1 MLHKERSQHLRYP
14 GQTPQSTAQVDH
26 IQHYVTRVEYSM
38 RANPAGSKRRNA
50 TEKSQYVGV
59 VVDWDLFA
67 FMETKSG
74 TKQRSTSRRAHISQT
89 IEPDRGCG
97 RIGQKLADCE
107 ALLKVLANRVPEPEA
122 KLIKAYLGE
131 ETARNSDTQ
140 DTDVEAAPRS
150 GTNEHRG
157 TYATSSEG
165 STEPALT
172 GETPYGTKEDF
183 TRKGATVTGFM
194 GPTSEVTWMQTVL
207 NDNNLDDL
215 RLTSTH
221 SPSDA
226 ERTYADFPL
235 SRSGQLLGNH
245 RAHLAEADHSF
256 TINSM
261 SYHLDDTPLS
271 ALERVEPYDMPQAET
286 AQFLFYTYLQ
296 HAHSTFPV
304 IGKSTLTSQFHR
316 FLSNPFQR
324 PPDLWLAIINTI
336 FAIAARYA
344 SLVRPDRHGNI
355 EDHLVYFNRARY
367 LAINSETL
375 FDFPDLQ
382 LIQVFGLMSFYFLC
396 TSQINRAWVL
406 IGIAMSHATALGLNL
421 RNDSTQL
428 KDQLKEIRYRVWW
441 SLYVLQH
448 RLCIITGRVTCVFD
462 QQCST
467 PLPVPLEENEFD
479 TDRGVELLGKEYQQG
494 PRAPPSNMLARN
506 RSTSTSFTDGDR
518 SFPPHQ
524 RFQSSRTIS
533 MPQVGLSWAKDVMA
547 NPSLY
552 FLHLTQ
558 LARLSQSILSQIHS
572 VATSPHLQSRLEDI
586 EIQLE
591 DWARNLPPVF
601 DFRCNNK
608 EQSSRELRLSLGFFY
623 YGTQLITYRSVLDG
637 FPDLNITRQSKDSD
651 TLDCSAATRCVEAAK
666 AIIHLVPDESNAE
679 GIMQCGPWWSVL
691 PWLVQ
696 STSVLIHW
704 LSFPV
709 YRAAEGFRDTF
720 ETLKRAIRLLHVLGE
735 HNLSASRAWSRCD
748 FTLRAVA
755 AKADMDLN
763 DLPEQ
768 TIFHGA
774 PSAHGT
780 LNTIGVASHEAT
792 TLFQHYPSA
801 HTILTTTQALSPP
814 QSLAGLNGLMLFDP
828 QLGWS
833 EHVELSRADGEF
845 HQHATY

>member
-1 MLHKERSQHLRYP
+1 MNTGGLLQPILK
-14 GQTPQSTAQVDH
+14 
-26 IQHYVTRVEYSM
+26 IQ
-38 RANPAGSKRRNA
+38 P
-50 TEKSQYVGV
+50 
-59 VVDWDLFA
+59 
-67 FMETKSG
+67 
-74 TKQRSTSRRAHISQT
+74 
-89 IEPDRGCG
+89 
-97 RIGQKLADCE
+97 
-107 ALLKVLANRVPEPEA
+107 
-122 KLIKAYLGE
+122 
-131 ETARNSDTQ
+131 
-140 DTDVEAAPRS
+140 
-150 GTNEHRG
+150 
-157 TYATSSEG
+157 
-165 STEPALT
+165 LT

-183 TRKGATVTGFM
+183 TREGATVTGFM

-207 NDNNLDDL
+207 NDNNLDGL
-215 RLTSTH
+215 RPTSTRP
-221 SPSDA
+221 PSDA
-226 ERTYADFPL
+226 KKHNTGSPL
-235 SRSGQLLGNH
+235 SSSGQPHGNATS
-245 RAHLAEADHSF
+245 RVAEADHYF

-271 ALERVEPYDMPQAET
+271 TLERVEPYEMPQAET

-296 HAHSTFPV
+296 HAQSTFPI
-304 IGKSTLTSQFHR
+304 IGKSTFTSQFHR

-324 PPDLWLAIINTI
+324 PPHLWLAIINTI

-344 SLVRPDRHGNI
+344 TLVRADGNRNI
-355 EDHLVYFNRARY
+355 EDHLVYFNWARY

-448 RLCIITGRVTCVFD
+448 RLCIITGRVPCVFD

-467 PLPVPLEENEFD
+467 PLPAPLEENEFD
-479 TDRGVELLGKEYQQG
+479 TDRGLELLGKEYQHG
-494 PRAPPSNMLARN
+494 PRAPSSNIYVRN
-506 RSTSTSFTDGDR
+506 RSTSTCSTDGDR

-524 RFQSSRTIS
+524 RSQSSRTIS
-533 MPQVGLSWAKDVMA
+533 MPQVGLYWAKDVIA

-572 VATSPHLQSRLEDI
+572 IATGIHLQSRLEDI

-591 DWARNLPPVF
+591 DWVRNLPPVF

-608 EQSSRELRLSLGFFY
+608 EQSSRALRLSLVFFY
-623 YGTQLITYRSVLDG
+623 YGTQLITYRSFLDRL
-637 FPDLNITRQSKDSD
+637 PDLNLTRQSKGSD
-651 TLDCSAATRCVEAAK
+651 TFDCSAATRSVEAAK

-679 GIMQCGPWWSVL
+679 DIMQCGPWWSVL

-720 ETLKRAIRLLHVLGE
+720 ETLKKAIRLLHALGE
-735 HNLSASRAWSRCD
+735 RNLSASRAWSRCN

-755 AKADMDLN
+755 AKADVDVN
-763 DLPEQ
+763 
-768 TIFHGA
+768 A
-774 PSAHGT
+774 
-780 LNTIGVASHEAT
+780 
-792 TLFQHYPSA
+792 
-801 HTILTTTQALSPP
+801 
-814 QSLAGLNGLMLFDP
+814 
-828 QLGWS
+828 
-833 EHVELSRADGEF
+833 SRADYLLWCSF
-845 HQHATY
+845 STRHIKYKRSIFT